1 MLVVAGVAGSGV
13 TDAQTTVLYALS
25 TFAQTC
31 AALAAFVGAVGLY
44 KLRLLA
50 DERERT
56 RHNIYGSFGQTVMSR
71 AEVPQIPL
79 DEIIGL
85 ATDYVERKLGLR
97 PMSEAYRARLEVE
110 LTKWKVDHPGRHWTA
125 TRALLILEGWN
136 LLLIGAS
143 LVGFSHVAVLAA
155 GRATWW
161 VIWVAGVGTVGVTGY
176 ALFAWL
182 TEWQP
187 TRPSDDPTQP

>member
-1 MLVVAGVAGSGV
+1 
-13 TDAQTTVLYALS
+13 
-25 TFAQTC
+25 
-31 AALAAFVGAVGLY
+31 
-44 KLRLLA
+44 
-50 DERERT
+50 
-56 RHNIYGSFGQTVMSR
+56 
-71 AEVPQIPL
+71 
-79 DEIIGL
+79 
-85 ATDYVERKLGLR
+85 
-97 PMSEAYRARLEVE
+97 MSEAYRARLEVE